1 MRRHIYNHF
10 SAAGGLVSLPTS
22 ENDRVCGSVVAL
34 MLLGLVVLVVL
45 TGCASLPA
53 TVDRPPSMTLVAPAG
68 APLAAVAHDAGVP
81 AGLSGFRPLLQSTFA
96 LDTRLELIRRA
107 QVSLD
112 VQYYLIGNDSIGR
125 MILRELR
132 DASQRGVRVRLLLD
146 DLHTERM
153 DELLLGL
160 SAHPKAEVRLFNPFA
175 YGRDALLSRYW
186 QLATDF
192 GRLNHRMHNKLLVAD
207 GAVSIVGG
215 RNLADDYFLRND
227 DANFIDFD
235 LLMAGAI
242 VPQLSATFD
251 AYWNSG
257 QVFPVEAITRNDTS
271 AEQRRRRFDDLV
283 DAKDAPAPDKLLAVD
298 LQGRLPFGA
307 ELDAHRHQFVI
318 ASGGVMADRP
328 DKLFAGDLDPP
339 PTVADRYQSLLGE
352 ARTEIIVV
360 SPYFI
365 PGEAGVQ
372 RLRQVRERG
381 VDVRIV
387 TNASSSTDVALV
399 SISSARYRTEL
410 LGLGVKLFEFESVRL
425 MRAAK
430 LHALFRRSRG
440 RLHAKVGIIDREVLL
455 VGSMNVDPRSAR
467 INTEIGVAVRSSELA
482 RQVLPSYDLAT
493 IPGLYEVRLKAV
505 GSGIEWVDRDDDGN
519 EERLDAAP
527 GVSWLDSLRLF
538 LLSGLVLEDQL

>member
-1 MRRHIYNHF
+1 MRRHIVHPC
-10 SAAGGLVSLPTS
+10 SAALGWVAQPATAR
-22 ENDRVCGSVVAL
+22 DRVGRPVAAL
-34 MLLGLVVLVVL
+34 VLLGALLFGAL
-45 TGCASLPA
+45 AGCASLPQA
-53 TVDRPPSMTLVAPAG
+53 VDRPHSTTLVAPAS

-81 AGLSGFRPLLQSTFA
+81 AGLSAFRPLLQSTFA

-146 DLHTERM
+146 DLSTQRM

-160 SAHPKAEVRLFNPFA
+160 AAYPKAEVRLFNPFA
-175 YGRDALLSRYW
+175 YGRGSLLSRYW
-186 QLATDF
+186 QLLTNF

-207 GAVSIVGG
+207 GALAVVGG
-215 RNLADDYFLRND
+215 RNLADDYFLRNA

-235 LLMAGAI
+235 MLMAGAI
-242 VPQLSATFD
+242 VPQSSATFD
-251 AYWNSG
+251 AYWNSD
-257 QVFPVEAITRNDTS
+257 QVFAVDAITHDDAS
-271 AEQRRRRFDDLV
+271 AAQRRRRFDELV
-283 DAKDAPAPDKLLAVD
+283 DTQDATAPARLLDVD
-298 LQGRLPFGA
+298 LQGRQPFGA
-307 ELDAHRHQFVI
+307 ELDARRYRFVI

-328 DKLFAGDLDPP
+328 DKLLAGDLDPP
-339 PTVADRYQSLLGE
+339 PTVADHYQSLLGE
-352 ARTEIIVV
+352 ARSEIIVV

-372 RLRQVRERG
+372 RLRQARERG
-381 VDVRIV
+381 VEVRVV

-399 SISSARYRTEL
+399 SVSSARYRTEL

-425 MRAAK
+425 MRIAK
-430 LHALFRRSRG
+430 LHALFGRSRG
-440 RLHAKVGIIDREVLL
+440 RLHAKVGIIDREVVL

-482 RQVLPSYDLAT
+482 GQVLPSFELET
-493 IPGLYEVRLKAV
+493 IPGLYELRLNAL
-505 GSGIEWVDRDDDGN
+505 GTGIEWIGRDDDGK

-527 GVSWLDSLRLF
+527 GVSWLESLRLF
-538 LLSGLVLEDQL
+538 LLSGFALEEQL